1 MFSDSS
7 SIFFWSFWNLYCRI
21 RCHFSDAFWLRY
33 VEISPALGFSWMG
46 SKFGCRVCA
55 ILGPFLNCLQ
65 SSVQVW
71 AADAKSPCNHSGKCF
86 CLHFLVVFCLH
97 FLVVFCIQKPNFSNS
112 FYKRTKNY
120 NFLVYQ
126 PNNKTINH
134 KYRNKE
140 FL

>member
-1 MFSDSS
+1 
-7 SIFFWSFWNLYCRI
+7 
-21 RCHFSDAFWLRY
+21 
-33 VEISPALGFSWMG
+33 MG

-71 AADAKSPCNHSGKCF
+71 AADAKSPCNHSGKCLF
-86 CLHFLVVFCLH
+86 TFFS
-97 FLVVFCIQKPNFSNS
+97 FFCIQKPNFSNVFIKERKS
-112 FYKRTKNY
+112 Y

>member
-1 MFSDSS
+1 
-7 SIFFWSFWNLYCRI
+7 
-21 RCHFSDAFWLRY
+21 
-33 VEISPALGFSWMG
+33 MG

-86 CLHFLVVFCLH
+86 VYILY
-97 FLVVFCIQKPNFSNS
+97 FCIQKPNFSNVFMKERKS
-112 FYKRTKNY
+112 Y